1 MIYPTLTDNE
11 ENRLKALEDLEIF
24 DTEPEESFDSIT
36 SLASFIC
43 DVPIALITLI
53 NEDTQWF
60 KSKIGFEVCST
71 DRDFSFCAHAIH
83 NPYELLEI
91 QDATKDDRFK
101 NNPLT
106 ISDSPVI
113 FYAGV
118 PLLSHDGQPLGSL
131 CVIDNKP
138 NSLDHRQKKA
148 LKDLALQVEN
158 LFELRRKNIHLREA
172 HKLLKSKNVQLKEF
186 AGTVSHDMKMP
197 LANMIITSDVLKAK
211 YSNQLDAK
219 GKEYLSYLKQSS
231 LTLSHY
237 ITNLLDYYESENLI
251 IEDTEEFEFN
261 LLLEEII
268 DLLNINYDCEIHIP
282 EKDMHMTANKSVLTQ
297 IMINLITNS
306 LKYNDKDNPVIEI
319 VCSEDENYY
328 YVNVEDNGIGIPKNK
343 QSLIFELFSTAVDAD
358 KDGKKG
364 NGIGLSTVR
373 NLVTSAGGNISVSS
387 SEGKGANFHFS
398 LKKSL
403 L

>member
-36 SLASFIC
+36 SLAAFIC

-60 KSKIGFEVCST
+60 KSKVGFEVCST
-71 DRDFSFCAHAIH
+71 DSDFSFCAHAIN
-83 NPYELLEI
+83 NPLELLEI

-106 ISDSPVI
+106 VSDSPVI

-118 PLLSHDGQPLGSL
+118 PLLSHNGQPLGSL

-138 NSLDHRQKKA
+138 NSINDKQKKA

-172 HKLLKSKNVQLKEF
+172 HTLLKSKNVQLKEF

-211 YSNQLDAK
+211 YSNQLDEK
-219 GKEYLSYLKQSS
+219 GKEYLSYLEQSS
-231 LTLSHY
+231 LTLSNY
-237 ITNLLDYYESENLI
+237 ITNL
-251 IEDTEEFEFN
+251 
-261 LLLEEII
+261 
-268 DLLNINYDCEIHIP
+268 
-282 EKDMHMTANKSVLTQ
+282 
-297 IMINLITNS
+297 
-306 LKYNDKDNPVIEI
+306 
-319 VCSEDENYY
+319 
-328 YVNVEDNGIGIPKNK
+328 
-343 QSLIFELFSTAVDAD
+343 
-358 KDGKKG
+358 
-364 NGIGLSTVR
+364 
-373 NLVTSAGGNISVSS
+373 
-387 SEGKGANFHFS
+387 
-398 LKKSL
+398 
-403 L
+403 